1 MGKIEILGRKKKC
14 GVEENFSKKGLAQP
28 RPIYK
33 GLNGLKPKARLH
45 LDLTDHYYCYL
56 HQTPSHSPTS

>member
-1 MGKIEILGRKKKC
+1 MDKIKILRRKKKC

-33 GLNGLKPKARLH
+33 GLNGLKPKGPI
-45 LDLTDHYYCYL
+45 TFGFN
-56 HQTPSHSPTS
+56 